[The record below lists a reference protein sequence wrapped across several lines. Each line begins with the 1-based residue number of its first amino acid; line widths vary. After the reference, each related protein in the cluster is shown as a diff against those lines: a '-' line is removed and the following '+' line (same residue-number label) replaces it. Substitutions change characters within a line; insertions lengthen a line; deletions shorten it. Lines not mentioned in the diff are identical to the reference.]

1 MCWKHFYAL
10 WFFCFPCCFKDCFF
24 FRFFVQK
31 HLLWYGPHSISLQP
45 FSLSSFF
52 LLFLLQLLIRYTI
65 VFNTSNYLYIKK
77 TQNETSEIYISLITS
92 REKKLLLINNYVR
105 WRNGFLL
112 LSFCYITPVC
122 VTISQVLDLDNTYN
136 NDF

>member
-1 MCWKHFYAL
+1 MCWKHFCA
-10 WFFCFPCCFKDCFF
+10 PCCFKDCFF
-24 FRFFVQK
+24 FLFFVKK
-31 HLLWYGPHSISLQP
+31 HLLWYGSRSISLHP
-45 FSLSSFF
+45 FPLSSFF
-52 LLFLLQLLIRYTI
+52 LLFLLQLLIRYRI

-105 WRNGFLL
+105 WKNGFLL

-122 VTISQVLDLDNTYN
+122 VTISQILDLDNTYN